1 MKESNPTPPDQA
13 NEAAQRSTRLFGN
26 QAGGEHGV
34 AKMLREAREEKGE
47 EISRISE
54 RLRIRAAYL
63 QAIEEGRYRELPGD
77 AYAIGFVRAYAHY
90 LGLDGEETV
99 RLFKK
104 EASVSGKAT
113 SLIFPI
119 PAREA
124 RAPKGL
130 VLLFSVLLALTVYGA
145 WYAISYRSEQPVQP
159 VLVEEQAPALAT
171 SPPMIEEPVTVA
183 VEEQMAEEPTAKS
196 VASVTSETETAP
208 ASSEETALPT
218 SSEAAPLPEAVL
230 PEEPVAAQSAPVEG
244 SISTMIVLR
253 GKSDT
258 WIEIRDEMGRSV
270 MAGVL
275 HENEIYRPP
284 LQNGLTLAVGDA
296 SGIEILV
303 GGQAIPP
310 LGESGAVLR
319 RVLLDPTRLKA
330 GSAVLD

>member
-1 MKESNPTPPDQA
+1 MQESDPTSPDQA
-13 NEAAQRSTRLFGN
+13 SEVVQRSERLFGN

-34 AKMLREAREEKGE
+34 AKMLREAREGKGE
-47 EISRISE
+47 EISQISE

-63 QAIEEGRYRELPGD
+63 QAIEEGRCRDLPGD
-77 AYAIGFVRAYAHY
+77 AYAIGFVRAYAYH

-99 RLFKK
+99 RRFKK
-104 EASVSGKAT
+104 EASVSGKTT
-113 SLIFPI
+113 SLVFPI

-145 WYAISYRSEQPVQP
+145 WYAISYRSETLVQP
-159 VLVEEQAPALAT
+159 VLVEEQAPAI
-171 SPPMIEEPVTVA
+171 SPPVIEEPATVA
-183 VEEQMAEEPTAKS
+183 VEEQVDEEPTAES
-196 VASVTSETETAP
+196 VASVTSETEIAP
-208 ASSEETALPT
+208 ASSEEPALPA
-218 SSEAAPLPEAVL
+218 SSETAPLPEAAL
-230 PEEPVAAQSAPVEG
+230 PEEPVSAQNAPVEG

-258 WIEIRDEMGRSV
+258 WIEIRDETGQSM

-284 LQNGLTLAVGDA
+284 LQSGLTLAVGDA

-310 LGESGAVLR
+310 LGGSGAVLR

-330 GSAVLD
+330 GSAVRD